1 MKQVKDSPSV
11 TRLQVKA
18 ESHDTRESSHYSTS
32 KVTPLGCCPVA
43 LPLCRIRFP
52 EVLPFR
58 ALSLFRPVFPLL
70 CKDPVRG
77 HLKVLSAKSGGFD
90 YKDTLLGFS

>member
-1 MKQVKDSPSV
+1 MKDSPSI

-18 ESHDTRESSHYSTS
+18 EPYDTRESSHYSAS
-32 KVTPLGCCPVA
+32 KVTPLGCCSVA
-43 LPLCRIRFP
+43 LPLCHIRFP
-52 EVLPFR
+52 KVSPFR

-70 CKDPVRG
+70 RKDPVRG